1 MKHVQTQ
8 PISVLDQLTDVAQK
22 QQKSLDVLVT
32 SYAQERLLVRLAA
45 SSYEDQYLLYGDYL
59 VGVLANDMA
68 ISAAR
73 MTLCAKKM
81 ANKDSIIKHA
91 FKEICAVTV
100 PEDGILFDRDEIE
113 ISTSDDEI
121 QIHIPAQLGTITTY
135 IEITMRFINTIPMK
149 PKMIVMPTLLG
160 STTMELLAYPTE
172 LFIAHKFNTIYQ
184 YPAVEQSLKDYFDI
198 YLLATTQNFEGRV
211 LQEVIFDTFDRQKTT
226 IEKYPAVFSK
236 QISLDASKF
245 KVWQQLTHQPFDK
258 VQMLVQQLLGP
269 VYSELV
275 VEREFFKNWDYKLC
289 EWR

>member
-8 PISVLDQLTDVAQK
+8 PISVLDQLTDVARK

-68 ISAAR
+68 KSTAR

-100 PEDGILFDRDEIE
+100 PEDGIQFDQDEIE

-121 QIHIPAQLGTITTY
+121 HIHIPAQLGTITAY

-160 STTMELLAYPTE
+160 STTMELFAYPTE
-172 LFIAHKFNTIYQ
+172 LIIAHKFNTIYK
-184 YPAVEQSLKDYFDI
+184 YPALEQSLKDYFDI

-245 KVWQQLTHQPFDK
+245 KVWQQLTDQPFDK
-258 VQMLVQQLLGP
+258 VQKLVQQLLGP
-269 VYSELV
+269 VYTELV

-289 EWR
+289 DWR